1 MFQSMI
7 GLLVTTD
14 AITLLSKQHK
24 IPLGL
29 MDQPLLIPRTMNSQK
44 KEMVEQEMTPV
55 SQPANHG
62 LRFRVANLVLVL

>member
-1 MFQSMI
+1 
-7 GLLVTTD
+7 
-14 AITLLSKQHK
+14 
-24 IPLGL
+24 

-44 KEMVEQEMTPV
+44 KETAEQEMTPV